1 MPVSVQRQRPSRPSL
16 LAPAWIVS
24 LRLAAV
30 SGDVGELL
38 RTLPPLAQVYR
49 YGDVRQT
56 DTGQV
61 GRVLDRLIERAAIGL
76 PLGCAAL
83 DAEAG
88 QALREPLLAAH
99 AAVARRDGEA
109 QTQDWRRALAA
120 LAGAQSAAPL
130 LRGVATRLLL
140 DDGVLDAEAAGTAL
154 ALQLSR
160 ATEPGAAAAW
170 LEGFLNRNALVL
182 LHDARLWALVD
193 GWLSRLGDDHFQQ
206 VLPLVRRT
214 FADFSRS
221 ERRSIAERAARPPEA
236 PADTAPA
243 DAAPPWQVGR
253 VAQALPLLHRLLG
266 LPPEAVSSMENPPD
280 VR

>member
-1 MPVSVQRQRPSRPSL
+1 MSADAETSLSAPPPSL
-16 LAPAWIVS
+16 DRQQRW
-24 LRLAAV
+24 RLV
-30 SGDVGELL
+30 LGDE
-38 RTLPPLAQVYR
+38 A
-49 YGDVRQT
+49 
-56 DTGQV
+56 
-61 GRVLDRLIERAAIGL
+61 
-76 PLGCAAL
+76 
-83 DAEAG
+83 DASCG
-88 QALREPLLAAH
+88 KP
-99 AAVARRDGEA
+99 
-109 QTQDWRRALAA
+109 
-120 LAGAQSAAPL
+120 S
-130 LRGVATRLLL
+130 
-140 DDGVLDAEAAGTAL
+140 GTAL

-236 PADTAPA
+236 PADTVRA
-243 DAAPPWQVGR
+243 DAPPPWQVGR

-266 LPPEAVSSMENPPD
+266 LPLESVSSMENPRD